1 MTEGGFS
8 GKVALVT
15 GGASGIGRATA
26 QLLAQRG
33 AAVVVA
39 DIDAAGAAVV
49 ASGIAA
55 SGGQALALTSDVTDA
70 AQCDAAVTAAVDAF
84 GGLDVL
90 VNNAGAGRRGDSVA
104 VTDDDW
110 RFVLG
115 LNLDGCFFMARAA
128 IRAMLAGRGGAIVNT
143 ASMFGLV
150 GFPGHA
156 AYSAAKGGIVNL
168 TRTLALE
175 YAARG
180 IRVNAVCPGVI
191 RTALVKDNSA
201 ERMAMLESL
210 HPMRRLGEAEEVARA
225 ICFLACDEASFV
237 TGAML
242 AVDGGYTAG

>member
-1 MTEGGFS
+1 MTVAIFS

-26 QLLAQRG
+26 RLLAQRG

-39 DIDAAGAAVV
+39 DIDTDGALAV
-49 ASGIAA
+49 ATGIAA
-55 SGGQALALTSDVTDA
+55 EGGKALALTSDVVDA
-70 AQCDAAVTAAVDAF
+70 AQCDAAVATAVDAF
-84 GGLDVL
+84 GGLDIL
-90 VNNAGAGRRGDSVA
+90 VNNAGAGRRGDSDA

-128 IRAMLAGRGGAIVNT
+128 IRAMLGGRGGAIVNT

-201 ERMAMLESL
+201 DRMAMLESL

-225 ICFLACDEASFV
+225 ICFLASDEASFV